1 MNVRHGAALALIG
14 SLSSPAL
21 PQRHGPFA
29 FSILLEI
36 YVIICLVWYLLFVVF
51 GWEWPSSVSWHANAD
66 ASPDDTKWILDEM
79 SEDKVVKK
87 TSEAI
92 VDTVRQKLPNGS
104 TEDMVVALIAA
115 FTELVLRSASPAL
128 TLKSFLE
135 LLETVPI
142 KTNVTPEPEE
152 TKPEE
157 GD

>member
-1 MNVRHGAALALIG
+1 MNVRHGAALALVG

-21 PQRHGPFA
+21 PQRHGHFA

-36 YVIICLVWYLLFVVF
+36 YVIICFVWYLLFVVF
-51 GWEWPSSVSWHANAD
+51 GWEWSSSVSWHANAD
-66 ASPDDTKWILDEM
+66 ASSDGTKWILDEM
-79 SEDKVVKK
+79 SEDKVVNQ
-87 TSEAI
+87 TTEAI
-92 VDTVRQKLPNGS
+92 VDAIQQKLPNGS

-115 FTELVLRSASPAL
+115 FTKLVLRSASPAL

-135 LLETVPI
+135 LLETVPV

-152 TKPEE
+152 TEPEK